1 MTSTGGGQSGQTSKE
16 EPPGRQKPPD
26 KQELVSMLAVRGQV
40 LKAAEP
46 KAAIGNLDN
55 VDTPEVI
62 RVEAAFAL
70 RKFPELRE
78 ELDAQQ
84 ALLKR
89 LLEMDCAARQSKQLV
104 LDSVEMADRKL
115 RTALRRFA
123 ERLQAVEPL
132 ENVASEQSERHR
144 TLEDLP
150 EPETD
155 PSEEGLH
162 WDELGEPPANVA
174 RQPPERPMPYRELR
188 DIARA
193 RVLSLE
199 SVIWGGGGGGPTKR

>member
-16 EPPGRQKPPD
+16 EPPGRQRPPD

-55 VDTPEVI
+55 ADTPEVI
-62 RVEAAFAL
+62 RVEAAFSL

-104 LDSVEMADRKL
+104 LDSVKMADRRL

-132 ENVASEQSERHR
+132 ENMASEQPERHR

-150 EPETD
+150 HPRQTLQKKAWIGMSWANHLRTSRGSRQNVRCRTESSET
-155 PSEEGLH
+155 
-162 WDELGEPPANVA
+162 
-174 RQPPERPMPYRELR
+174 
-188 DIARA
+188 
-193 RVLSLE
+193 LS
-199 SVIWGGGGGGPTKR
+199 GQGF